1 MGQSSPSH
9 GGHML
14 SKVKHC
20 SCFLLAG
27 YVLASDELLIS
38 RLLQDSDGSQ
48 VQMTGD
54 ESLSQALRTRAIADT
69 AVSPQAILDKFFFM
83 MLLLISP
90 IHFP

>member
-1 MGQSSPSH
+1 
-9 GGHML
+9 ML

-20 SCFLLAG
+20 SCFFPAG
-27 YVLASDELLIS
+27 YVFSADELLIS
-38 RLLQDSDGSQ
+38 RSLQDSGGSQ

-54 ESLSQALRTRAIADT
+54 ESLLSQALRTRAIADT

-83 MLLLISP
+83 MLLLIPP